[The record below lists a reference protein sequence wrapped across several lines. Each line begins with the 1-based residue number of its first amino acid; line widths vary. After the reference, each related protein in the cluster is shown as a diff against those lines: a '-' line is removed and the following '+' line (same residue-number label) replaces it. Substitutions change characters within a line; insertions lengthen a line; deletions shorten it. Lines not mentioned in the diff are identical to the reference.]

1 MPDKQLNPIQFGD
14 RHTWLPL
21 WLLNLYRVIL
31 SGLFLSLFQL
41 GPIPSMLG
49 RHDAKLFLVTSLSY
63 FSVSILFS
71 ITIHRRQ
78 PGFETQA
85 HVQVFTDIIALTLLM
100 HASGGIT
107 SGLGLLLV
115 AVIAGAGIVLTG
127 RLAFLHAAFASVAV
141 LGEQI
146 YADFSSSFYTTAYTQ
161 AGILGTLFFAT
172 ALLAHI
178 LARQAR
184 DSEALARQRS
194 IDLANL
200 EQLND
205 YVVRNVQSGVMVVD
219 NNMRVRL
226 INPSAWKL
234 LGRPDI
240 QPQQILT
247 SHLPELGELL
257 DIWKKQPANTS
268 YRLHQ
273 HDNATE
279 LLIRFEQIG
288 EQQATG
294 TILYIESSSEIA
306 QRAQQMKLASL
317 GRVTAGIAH
326 EIRNPLGAI
335 SHAAQLLAE
344 SEHLDKGDK
353 RMIEI
358 IRNHSTR
365 MNSIIESVLQLSRRD
380 KSTPKNIL
388 LADWL
393 HEFMDEFALI
403 ESLTEQQY
411 SVQIDPVDTTIYFD
425 PKHLH
430 QLIWNLCRNA
440 MEHGQSNSSED
451 FKLSLS
457 GGFDREQNQPFLDIQ
472 DNGPGIE
479 GNRVDEI
486 FEPFV
491 TTQASGTGLGLYIC
505 RELCELNQARIE
517 YVPVASGGS
526 SFRIFFYTTTETE
539 QDST

>member
-1 MPDKQLNPIQFGD
+1 MPDKQLNTLRFD
-14 RHTWLPL
+14 SRHTWLPL
-21 WLLNLYRVIL
+21 RLLNLYRLIL

-41 GPIPSMLG
+41 GPVPSILG
-49 RHDAKLFLVTSLSY
+49 RHDASLFMGASLGY
-63 FSVSILFS
+63 FGASILFS
-71 ITIHRRQ
+71 ITIHRRR

-85 HVQVFTDIIALTLLM
+85 HVQVFSDIIALTLLM

-127 RLAFLHAAFASVAV
+127 RLAFLHAAFASIAV

-146 YADFSSSFYTTAYTQ
+146 YADLSDTFYTTAYTQ

-205 YVVRNVQSGVMVVD
+205 YVVRNVQSGVLVVD
-219 NNMRVRL
+219 NNMQVRL

-234 LGRPDI
+234 LGKPDI
-240 QPQQILT
+240 KPHQALN
-247 SHLPELGELL
+247 SHLPELSKLL
-257 DIWKKQPANTS
+257 STWKAQPTSAS

-273 HDNATE
+273 QDNAAE

-288 EQQATG
+288 EQQDTG
-294 TILYIESSSEIA
+294 TIIYIESSSEIA

-358 IRNHSTR
+358 ISNHSTR

-380 KSTPKNIL
+380 KSIPKNIL
-388 LADWL
+388 LTDWL
-393 HEFMDEFALI
+393 HEFMEEFALI
-403 ESLTEQQY
+403 ENLSEQQY
-411 SVQIDPVDTTIYFD
+411 DIHINPVSITIYFD

-440 MEHGQSNSSED
+440 IEHGQNDSIMD
-451 FKLSLS
+451 FKLSLN
-457 GGFDREQNQPFLDIQ
+457 GGFDREQKQPYLDIQ
-472 DNGPGIE
+472 DNGPGVDDS
-479 GNRVDEI
+479 RVEEI

-491 TTQASGTGLGLYIC
+491 TTQTSGTGLGLYIC

-517 YVPVASGGS
+517 YVPVTSGSGC
-526 SFRIFFYTTTETE
+526 FRIFFYTTNEME
-539 QDST
+539 QD

>member
-1 MPDKQLNPIQFGD
+1 MPDKQINSIQLSD
-14 RHTWLPL
+14 RYTWLPL
-21 WLLNLYRVIL
+21 WLLNLYRLIL

-41 GPIPSMLG
+41 GPIPTMLG
-49 RHDAKLFLVTSLSY
+49 RHDAPLFLATSLSY
-63 FSVSILFS
+63 FGVSILFS
-71 ITIHRRQ
+71 ITIHQRK
-78 PGFETQA
+78 PGFENQA
-85 HVQVFTDIIALTLLM
+85 HAQVFTDIVALTLLM

-127 RLAFLHAAFASVAV
+127 RLAFLHAAFASIAV

-146 YADFSSSFYTTAYTQ
+146 FADLSDSFFTTAYTQ

-194 IDLANL
+194 IDLASL

-205 YVVRNVQSGVMVVD
+205 YVVRNVQSGVLVVD
-219 NNMRVRL
+219 NNMLVRL

-240 QPQQILT
+240 QPHQSLA
-247 SHLPELGELL
+247 SALPELSSLL
-257 DIWKKQPANTS
+257 NIWKKQPANTS

-273 HDNATE
+273 HDHTAE

-288 EQQATG
+288 EKKPTG
-294 TILYIESSSEIA
+294 TIIYIESSSEIA

-380 KSTPKNIL
+380 TSIPKNIL
-388 LADWL
+388 LSDWL

-411 SVQIDPVDTTIYFD
+411 NIQIDPVDTNIYFD
-425 PKHLH
+425 PKHFH

-440 MEHGQSNSSED
+440 IEHGQGDSLNS
-451 FKLSLS
+451 FTLSLN
-457 GGFDREQNQPFLDIQ
+457 GGYDRDQNQPYIDIQ
-472 DNGPGIE
+472 DNGPGVDDS
-479 GNRVDEI
+479 RVNEI

-517 YVPVASGGS
+517 YVPVTSGGS
-526 SFRIFFYTTTETE
+526 CFRIFFYTMTKME
-539 QDST
+539 QN